1 MADLP
6 ENTGGANATNR
17 FDPGAPQQ
25 RMMGNQNGQ
34 LDMNPPD
41 RDNRLQEKYNR
52 MNTNMPAA
60 PASVSQAENQHPNL
74 NRQNQLAQSMPQ
86 LPRGANQRYNNGAP
100 SKNNTGGGLEFRDD
114 ASRVSMSRMKSSY
127 GEELKR
133 QMEADK
139 QKRRKSKEKDRD
151 EDIDFLQESFNYQP
165 FGRGGAG
172 APLRDQFGN
181 MITSRKP
188 QMRGD
193 HERQHFKRFLNKSSR
208 GSSRASHRSHQ
219 RRQSHAKIDRYEN
232 FEEEDEDGFENEPD
246 LIAAGPISNTTAQT
260 AAQMASNRFFKPDY
274 IVDVQPKKKKASR
287 IPTMPPPREPEPQPP
302 QPQVT
307 YQVVQPQVDW
317 AAWRNELFALLQWE
331 RWQRE
336 EEEKRRKYQWMNDEE
351 KYKVERESMERGF
364 QRDLED
370 RRRQFVDIQQENL
383 ERMQD
388 YWEHRHDEEMRRWEE
403 MMANP
408 RYVQYLD
415 RDNSVKLSQAFVDQL
430 GSTMRLELD
439 KIKGNMDGRDLELL
453 KQIASLKKDAT
464 VADRERFDSLAEV
477 DRMRGELEN
486 QKALDG
492 IRHKYVYNT
501 LLWDKLMDHKTRYPE
516 CQPKYKD
523 FDYSKKYAVEKSIVD
538 AIPTVPDGEKF
549 KLDSLDKER
558 IKIDDINQRSSQFLA
573 QTINDKARVELD
585 KLDSNLFNTEGSKT
599 YRDAH
604 DAYSRMGGLKTG
616 EHQVN
621 YKEF

>member
-1 MADLP
+1 MP
-6 ENTGGANATNR
+6 E
-17 FDPGAPQQ
+17 
-25 RMMGNQNGQ
+25 
-34 LDMNPPD
+34 
-41 RDNRLQEKYNR
+41 
-52 MNTNMPAA
+52 
-60 PASVSQAENQHPNL
+60 
-74 NRQNQLAQSMPQ
+74 
-86 LPRGANQRYNNGAP
+86 LPRRGNPQASTQP
-100 SKNNTGGGLEFRDD
+100 GGGLEFKDD

-127 GEELKR
+127 GEELKQ

-139 QKRRKSKEKDRD
+139 RRRRKSKEKDRH
-151 EDIDFLQESFNYQP
+151 EDIDFLQESFDYQP
-165 FGRGGAG
+165 FGRGGGG

-193 HERQHFKRFLNKSSR
+193 HERQHFKRFINKSSR
-208 GSSRASHRSHQ
+208 GSSRGSRRSRQ
-219 RRQSHAKIDRYEN
+219 GRRRKSQTGGNDRYGD
-232 FEEEDEDGFENEPD
+232 FDDEDDLNEPD

-260 AAQMASNRFFKPDY
+260 AAQMASNRHFRPDY
-274 IVDVQPKKKKASR
+274 IVEVQPEKKRKRA
-287 IPTMPPPREPEPQPP
+287 PMPNMPAAPQAPEP

-307 YQVVQPQVDW
+307 YQIVQPQVDW

-351 KYKVERESMERGF
+351 KYKNEREAMERGF

-370 RRRQFVDIQQENL
+370 RRRQFQDIQQENL

-403 MMANP
+403 MMAHP

-439 KIKGNMDGRDLELL
+439 KIKGNMDERDLELL

-464 VADRERFDSLAEV
+464 VADRERFDTLAEV

-501 LLWDKLMDHKTRYPE
+501 LLWDKLMDHKMRYPD
-516 CQPKYKD
+516 CKPKYKD
-523 FDYSKKYAVEKSIVD
+523 FDYSKRYAVEKSIVD

-558 IKIDDINQRSSQFLA
+558 IKVDDINQRSDQFLA
-573 QTINDKARVELD
+573 QTMNDKARVELD
-585 KLDSNLFNTEGSKT
+585 KLDSDLFKSTGPKT

-604 DAYSRMGGLKTG
+604 DSYSRMGGLKTG

-621 YKEF
+621 YKDF

>member
-1 MADLP
+1 
-6 ENTGGANATNR
+6 
-17 FDPGAPQQ
+17 
-25 RMMGNQNGQ
+25 
-34 LDMNPPD
+34 
-41 RDNRLQEKYNR
+41 
-52 MNTNMPAA
+52 
-60 PASVSQAENQHPNL
+60 
-74 NRQNQLAQSMPQ
+74 
-86 LPRGANQRYNNGAP
+86 
-100 SKNNTGGGLEFRDD
+100 
-114 ASRVSMSRMKSSY
+114 MSRMKSSY

-208 GSSRASHRSHQ
+208 GSSRASHRSRQ
-219 RRQSHAKIDRYEN
+219 RRQSHAKNDRYEN

-274 IVDVQPKKKKASR
+274 IVDVQPKKKKAPR
-287 IPTMPPPREPEPQPP
+287 MPAMFPPREPEPQPP

-307 YQVVQPQVDW
+307 YQIVQPQVDW

-370 RRRQFVDIQQENL
+370 RRRQFMDIQQENL

-439 KIKGNMDGRDLELL
+439 KIKGNMDERDLELL
-453 KQIASLKKDAT
+453 KQIASLK
-464 VADRERFDSLAEV
+464 
-477 DRMRGELEN
+477 
-486 QKALDG
+486 
-492 IRHKYVYNT
+492 
-501 LLWDKLMDHKTRYPE
+501 
-516 CQPKYKD
+516 
-523 FDYSKKYAVEKSIVD
+523 
-538 AIPTVPDGEKF
+538 
-549 KLDSLDKER
+549 
-558 IKIDDINQRSSQFLA
+558 
-573 QTINDKARVELD
+573 
-585 KLDSNLFNTEGSKT
+585 
-599 YRDAH
+599 
-604 DAYSRMGGLKTG
+604 
-616 EHQVN
+616 
-621 YKEF
+621 

>member
-1 MADLP
+1 MANLP
-6 ENTGGANATNR
+6 ENTGDINAASH
-17 FDPGAPQQ
+17 FDPGVPQQ
-25 RMMGNQNGQ
+25 KPMGNA
-34 LDMNPPD
+34 PV
-41 RDNRLQEKYNR
+41 RDNRLQQRQNGIPS
-52 MNTNMPAA
+52 NMPAA
-60 PASVSQAENQHPNL
+60 PAAAPPMNNVPPGMRN
-74 NRQNQLAQSMPQ
+74 QNQLAQSMPQ
-86 LPRGANQRYNNGAP
+86 MPTVGNQRLNGGPQNNN
-100 SKNNTGGGLEFRDD
+100 KTGGGLDFRDD

-127 GEELKR
+127 GEELKK

-139 QKRRKSKEKDRD
+139 RKKRKSKERDLD
-151 EDIDFLQESFNYQP
+151 EDVDFLQESFNYQP
-165 FGRGGAG
+165 FGKGGAG

-208 GSSRASHRSHQ
+208 GSSRASRRSMHG
-219 RRQSHAKIDRYEN
+219 RKNHTTRNDRYDE
-232 FEEEDEDGFENEPD
+232 FEDDDDYGAEPD

-274 IVDVQPKKKKASR
+274 IVNVEPKKQKKAPR
-287 IPTMPPPREPEPQPP
+287 MPAMQAPRAAEPQPQP
-302 QPQVT
+302 QPQVS
-307 YQVVQPQVDW
+307 YQIVQPQVDW

-351 KYKVERESMERGF
+351 KYKNEREAMERGF

-370 RRRQFVDIQQENL
+370 RRRQFMDIQQENL

-403 MMANP
+403 MMAHP

-439 KIKGNMDGRDLELL
+439 KIKGNMDERDLELL

-501 LLWDKLMDHKTRYPE
+501 LLWDKLMDHKMRYPE
-516 CQPKYKD
+516 CKPKYKD

-538 AIPTVPDGEKF
+538 SIPTVPDGEKF

-558 IKIDDINQRSSQFLA
+558 IKIDDINQRSNDFLA

-585 KLDSNLFNTEGSKT
+585 KLDSDLFKNAGSKT

>member
-1 MADLP
+1 M
-6 ENTGGANATNR
+6 
-17 FDPGAPQQ
+17 
-25 RMMGNQNGQ
+25 
-34 LDMNPPD
+34 
-41 RDNRLQEKYNR
+41 
-52 MNTNMPAA
+52 
-60 PASVSQAENQHPNL
+60 
-74 NRQNQLAQSMPQ
+74 AQSMQ
-86 LPRGANQRYNNGAP
+86 ELPRANNQRLNQGPQNP
-100 SKNNTGGGLEFRDD
+100 NQTGGGALDIKEEP
-114 ASRVSMSRMKSSY
+114 ARVTMSRMKSSY
-127 GEELKR
+127 GEELKK
-133 QMEADK
+133 QMEEDKRRRRRSKDHDK
-139 QKRRKSKEKDRD
+139 QD
-151 EDIDFLQESFNYQP
+151 DIDYLKESYSYQP

-193 HERQHFKRFLNKSSR
+193 HERQHFKHYIKGGSR
-208 GSSRASHRSHQ
+208 GSSRSSLRSRGRRKRSKPKSQ
-219 RRQSHAKIDRYEN
+219 RYQEY
-232 FEEEDEDGFENEPD
+232 DEDYEDNEPD
-246 LIAAGPISNTTAQT
+246 VIAQGPINNTTAAS
-260 AAQMASNRFFKPDY
+260 AAQIASNEFFRPDY
-274 IVDVQPKKKKASR
+274 FVEYAPEKKKKQPRAA
-287 IPTMPPPREPEPQPP
+287 PAPAAEAPPAQT
-302 QPQVT
+302 QMT
-307 YQVVQPQVDW
+307 YQIVQPQVDW

-351 KYKVERESMERGF
+351 KYKNEREEMERRY

-370 RRRQFVDIQQENL
+370 RRNQFIDIQQENL

-403 MMANP
+403 MMAHP

-439 KIKGNMDGRDLELL
+439 KIKGNMDNRDLELL
-453 KQIASLKKDAT
+453 KQIASLKKDAST
-464 VADRERFDSLAEV
+464 ADRERFDTLAEV

-501 LLWDKLMDHKTRYPE
+501 LLWDKLMDHKTRYPN

-523 FDYSKKYAVEKSIVD
+523 FDYSRRYAVEKSIVD
-538 AIPTVPDGEKF
+538 SIPTVPDSEKL

-558 IKIDDINQRSSQFLA
+558 IKVDDINERNNQFLA
-573 QTINDKARVELD
+573 NTINDKARVELD
-585 KLDSNLFNTEGSKT
+585 RLDGELFNNSGPKT
-599 YRDAH
+599 YKDAH

-621 YKEF
+621 YKDF